1 MLQLNPSDL
10 NITNTHIYIE
20 SKSFNGQLTWKC
32 LRIKEQNIDI
42 QMNFTL
48 PKLISQ
54 KVDQDMVIVQ
64 INETVFG
71 EEIIMKSEIKPQIE
85 DAD

>member
-1 MLQLNPSDL
+1 MIQLNPSDL

-48 PKLISQ
+48 PKLIS
-54 KVDQDMVIVQ
+54 
-64 INETVFG
+64 
-71 EEIIMKSEIKPQIE
+71 
-85 DAD
+85 